1 MTISKAKEYSSK
13 EVKSAL
19 FNVIRENL
27 DVKTIP
33 GNLETLFNK
42 SYGEITIGCNANLL
56 PKTSISP
63 TSCGNM
69 GLLFEEVELEID
81 YAVVNL
87 PKMDDNGDY
96 VMEDGKFLK
105 IPTLAVRISFSYSI
119 KDGGTNGASRT
130 FKVAL

>member
-1 MTISKAKEYSSK
+1 MTISKAA
-13 EVKSAL
+13 VKTAL

-42 SYGEITIGCNANLL
+42 SYAQITIGCNANLL

-69 GLLFEEVELEID
+69 GLLFEDVQLEID
-81 YAVVNL
+81 YAVVDL
-87 PKMDDNGDY
+87 PKMEDNGDY
-96 VMEDGKFLK
+96 AMEDGKFLRV
-105 IPTLAVRISFSYSI
+105 PTLAVRVSFSYSHL
-119 KDGGTNGASRT
+119 DGGTNGASRT

>member
-1 MTISKAKEYSSK
+1 MTISKAT
-13 EVKSAL
+13 VKTVL

-42 SYGEITIGCNANLL
+42 SYAQITIGCNANLL

-63 TSCGNM
+63 TSCGNL
-69 GLLFEEVELEID
+69 GLLFEDVQLEID
-81 YAVVNL
+81 YAVVDL
-87 PKMDDNGDY
+87 PKMEDNGDY
-96 VMEDGKFLK
+96 AMEDGKFLRV
-105 IPTLAVRISFSYSI
+105 PTLAVRVSFSYSL